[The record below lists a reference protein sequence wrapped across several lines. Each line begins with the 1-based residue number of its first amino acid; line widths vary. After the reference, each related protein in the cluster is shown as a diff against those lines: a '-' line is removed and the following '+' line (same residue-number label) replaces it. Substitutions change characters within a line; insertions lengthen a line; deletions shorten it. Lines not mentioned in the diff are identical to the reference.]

1 MKPPILLVALTLA
14 AAPAASA
21 AAQTGRQ
28 ALTAGTE
35 RYLVADYEGAV
46 SLLGKGLDPM
56 TGPRNDLWLRGV
68 ERLADVLL
76 VLRQDS
82 LAATWLRWAIRIAP
96 EFAVDEDVVPPVV
109 VRAAAAARAYVD
121 STPQDRFVARTEYVW
136 PAVFRI
142 DAPGSVRLAP
152 ATIPITARIGVDQF
166 IRGGESRRLP
176 PGSYDVVVSA
186 PGFLPTRLTVELL
199 PGITTVVAVALLPE
213 TAGLL
218 YVAARPWGTL
228 FVDGTRIGYTGVAAH
243 RLTPG
248 RHVIRLERQQDS
260 PIDTNIVVGDR
271 QQIRLSW
278 VMRHDS
284 TGDAGLDGAL
294 AVLDAGQTER
304 GALLL
309 RERLSAETP
318 LALAARATALA
329 RCAETA
335 WSLGLRDSARASLR
349 DLVQADPFFFVPP
362 DLFNPDLD
370 AVYVLVRRATPAIAI
385 RGPRD
390 TVLIPV
396 RDSFPIRIAVG
407 RPGVVRLFLR
417 LTRPRPRDSLL
428 VALQVESV
436 GVAKIP
442 FTAPDGT
449 ALAPG
454 QYAIEAEVAASGSSA
469 SALLELAVEQLPV
482 DTLPHHAPIAQA
494 AFRPATRNGTT
505 SLRTVGESMGLGAL
519 ALLVS
524 AAVNDAGVSGRA
536 IPRGAWLV
544 GASVTLANIGL
555 NRPGE
560 AIPENIAY
568 NESLRRQWKEED
580 RAIGVENAT
589 RLGTAPL
596 RIRATREP

>member
-1 MKPPILLVALTLA
+1 MKLRILLVALTLA
-14 AAPAASA
+14 AAPSPGS
-21 AAQTGRQ
+21 AQTGRQ

-35 RYLVADYEGAV
+35 RYLLADYEGAL
-46 SLLGKGLDPM
+46 SLLGKGLDPT
-56 TGPRNDLWLRGV
+56 TGPTNDLWLRGV

-82 LAATWLRWAIRIAP
+82 LAATWLRWAVRIAP
-96 EFAVDEDVVPPVV
+96 AFAVDEDVVPPVV

-121 STPQDRFVARTEYVW
+121 STPRDRFVARTEYVW
-136 PAVFRI
+136 PAVFRT
-142 DAPGSVRLAP
+142 DAPGVVRLAP

-199 PGITTVVAVALLPE
+199 PGVTTVVAVALLPE

-228 FVDGTRIGYTGVAAH
+228 LVDGTRIGYTSVAGY

-248 RHVIRLERQQDS
+248 RHEVRLERQQDP
-260 PIDTNIVVGDR
+260 PIDTSIVVGDR

-278 VMRHDS
+278 VMRHDT
-284 TGDAGLDGAL
+284 TGDPGLDGAL
-294 AVLDAGQTER
+294 AALDGGQTER

-318 LALAARATALA
+318 LAVTARATALA
-329 RCAETA
+329 RLAEAA
-335 WSLGLRDSARASLR
+335 WSLGLRDSARAYLR
-349 DLVQADPFFFVPP
+349 DLVQADPFLSVPP

-390 TVLIPV
+390 TVLTPV
-396 RDSFPIRIAVG
+396 RDSLPIRVAVG
-407 RPGVVRLFLR
+407 RPGLVRLFLR
-417 LTRPRPRDSLL
+417 VARPRPRDSLL

-436 GVAKIP
+436 GVARIP
-442 FTAPDGT
+442 FTAADGT

-454 QYAIEAEVAASGSSA
+454 QYAIEAEVAASGSRP
-469 SALLELAVEQLPV
+469 SALLELTVEQLPM
-482 DTLPHHAPIAQA
+482 DTVPHHAPIPVA
-494 AFRPATRNGTT
+494 AFRPETRKGTT
-505 SLRTVGESMGLGAL
+505 PLRTVRESVGLGAL

-524 AAVNDAGVSGRA
+524 AAVNDARVSGHA
-536 IPRGAWLV
+536 IPRGAWLI
-544 GASVTLANIGL
+544 GGSITLANL
-555 NRPGE
+555 ALKRPGVP
-560 AIPENIAY
+560 IPANIAY
-568 NESLRRQWKEED
+568 NESLRRRWKEED
-580 RAIGVENAT
+580 SAIASENIT
-589 RLGTAPL
+589 RLRIAPL